1 MSFIQNPSGPT
12 NKKQESRSLKAYI
25 SALMS
30 CHLKFKFLP
39 ETIERCYR
47 VCVYSFTG
55 WKNSRW
61 AVGRFRFYIKV
72 HIFSAPSDGRENK
85 NMISREPLPGSH
97 CQTVKARSSVSSRKV
112 LNEISRWGRCWVG
125 GDDFSSLGRP
135 EEHLDPAGT
144 AVDTLPAVL
153 RSPTLG
159 KAEPDSVRV
168 EGSVLQQRISDPG
181 IVAGHRPGEYL

>member
-1 MSFIQNPSGPT
+1 M
-12 NKKQESRSLKAYI
+12 
-25 SALMS
+25 
-30 CHLKFKFLP
+30 
-39 ETIERCYR
+39 
-47 VCVYSFTG
+47 
-55 WKNSRW
+55 
-61 AVGRFRFYIKV
+61 
-72 HIFSAPSDGRENK
+72 
-85 NMISREPLPGSH
+85 
-97 CQTVKARSSVSSRKV
+97 
-112 LNEISRWGRCWVG
+112 G